1 MDEVNEEGG
10 FNNTTIAYTTLNPL
24 GIFSDKMDDVEDLE
38 DGATVAIPND
48 VPMRAERYY
57 CYKKQT

>member
-1 MDEVNEEGG
+1 
-10 FNNTTIAYTTLNPL
+10 
-24 GIFSDKMDDVEDLE
+24 MDDVEDLE